1 MVICGHGM
9 AVESVRIII
18 EVSGEAP
25 LEIDLEPGSYVL
37 GREEACELFIEND
50 GISRQHARLTV
61 SESGVAAEDL
71 GSSNGSFLDSEPI
84 SEAVLLTPDT
94 TLVLGADAIKIRLD
108 SRAEAAVSAPEPA
121 STIPPS
127 AAIATEPEPAAPTEV
142 NLFDANYA
150 VRSEIARGGMGAVLE
165 ADDQN
170 TGRTVA
176 IKKML
181 AEGNA
186 SEESKHRFL
195 QEARVMGHLE
205 HPNIVPMHELA
216 LDEAGMPYYTM
227 KRIQGTDLQ
236 DVLTRIKNGDAET
249 IAAYPLRTLLGIFLK
264 VCDAMA
270 FAHSKGVIHR
280 DLKPENI
287 MLGEFGEV
295 LVADWGLAKILP
307 QTPLAFLHMAVEE
320 GTEVTED
327 QVSEEGSFR
336 TMEGSVMGTPNFMA
350 PEQAEGN
357 TREIDRLSDIFSLGG
372 ILYSI
377 LTLRPPV
384 LGKTVNE
391 VLENMKSGYIAP
403 PVLYNKVKS
412 AKLIGRGKRAEEEVH
427 LRHCPNQL
435 VPESL
440 SRVAMHAMKLE
451 RRERYQ
457 KVQHL
462 QKDIEAWQLG
472 YATTAEEANL
482 WRQIVLFVSRN
493 KAATIVGCLVALI
506 GTTMIG
512 WSIFAAQKARAA
524 MTEMKTAVP
533 LIEGELQKTV
543 NTGEF
548 DRALARL
555 DSLVLLMPDEPDYR
569 VKRAQIL
576 QSMLQFDK
584 AAEEFATAGAL
595 AGDAEKYV
603 DDITFSRDLM
613 AKTGTNGLDDRSF
626 EQFVN
631 RLDREERF
639 AEARFHRSRRIAR
652 GREQMSEIR
661 PKVLKLVDEKAALL
675 ISATFAAAGKSG
687 GSLSVPPTPD
697 AHWDFEFDARDRVG
711 ELDLEVLPGAKVEN
725 GLLHLREKNAGAMT
739 ELLTDGL
746 DEYSIEVWAD
756 MEPGEE
762 QGLNLIRVNAGPH
775 QDVLKYNLR
784 GESRWAFQWR
794 RSGNNRAAIQE
805 AETSGLIQYVMT
817 VGRDAVRVYF
827 DGTNNVLQN
836 ASPRY
841 RDDFLAFE
849 PETARITFGH
859 SVPQNQRFFKG
870 GIAEARLFHRAIT
883 AAEVDALR
891 RSNPLHYEESGLASH
906 LDPKGRQ
913 RLTAIE
919 GELESVTA
927 QVKALNRLVGAET
940 SDAMLRS
947 YRQLLRENG
956 APQFAQD
963 SLSFRTDGRLFL
975 GIGNRKVS
983 SIEWLKGVP
992 LEYLTAHG
1000 NPITDISPLRGMPLD
1015 ELRIDGTKV
1024 ARLDP
1029 LLGMKLTR
1037 IKANHTPISDISA
1050 LRGMPLI
1057 YAQLNHTRI
1066 SDLSPLKGAPLEH
1079 LQVQIT
1085 SVTNL
1090 SALRG
1095 MPLKYLDVGG
1105 CEEIPDLTPLESM
1118 PLVNLKMWD
1127 LHKAT
1132 NLNVLEGKQLQRF
1145 HGGNMR
1151 SATGWEVL
1159 AGQPIQDLQLG
1170 LTPFTNYSIL
1180 EGMDLKVI
1188 GLEATKGT
1196 DFSVFQTMSPKTVLL
1211 ERTLIR
1217 DLSQIGGTN
1226 HTLIDL
1232 RNTRIVDLSPLAGR
1246 TIDELWL
1253 PRCDQIRDVRPL
1265 LQCRIKRLVAPPN
1278 TGPNLAALK
1287 QHPTL
1292 QQITWNLSNYQFWR
1306 RPQDRWGSV
1315 PSKEQFWQE
1324 WDQGKQKP

>member
-1 MVICGHGM
+1 MS
-9 AVESVRIII
+9 ADSVRIII
-18 EVSGEAP
+18 EVTGEAP
-25 LEIDLEPGSYVL
+25 LDVDLEPGSYVL
-37 GREEACELFIEND
+37 GREEGCELFIEND
-50 GISRQHARLTV
+50 GISRRHARLTV
-61 SESGVAAEDL
+61 AEDHVVAEDL
-71 GSSNGSFLDSEPI
+71 GSSNGSSLDGSPLAEP
-84 SEAVLLTPDT
+84 TPFNPGSI
-94 TLVLGADAIKIRLD
+94 LVLGADAITIRLAAD
-108 SRAEAAVSAPEPA
+108 ASVPEQEPAGTLAPSAPADAGSESFEPAEA
-121 STIPPS
+121 
-127 AAIATEPEPAAPTEV
+127 
-142 NLFDANYA
+142 NLFETNYEI
-150 VRSEIARGGMGAVLE
+150 RSEIARGGMGSVSE
-165 ADDQN
+165 ADDFN
-170 TGRTVA
+170 TGRVVA
-176 IKKML
+176 IKQML
-181 AEGNA
+181 GDAQF
-186 SEESKHRFL
+186 SEESQHRFL

-205 HPNIVPMHELA
+205 HPNIVPMHELG
-216 LDEAGMPYYTM
+216 LNEHGVPYYTM
-227 KRIQGTDLQ
+227 KRIQGTNLQ
-236 DVLTRIKNGDAET
+236 DVLEQIKAGDEEV
-249 IAAYPLRTLLGIFLK
+249 IATYPLRTLLGIFLK

-270 FAHSKGVIHR
+270 FAHAKGVIHR

-307 QTPLAFLHMAVEE
+307 GTPLAFLHMAVEE
-320 GTEVTED
+320 GTEVSADE
-327 QVSEEGSFR
+327 VSEDGSFK
-336 TMEGSVMGTPNFMA
+336 TLEGSVMGTPNYMA
-350 PEQAEGN
+350 PEQAEGDTPN
-357 TREIDRLSDIFSLGG
+357 IDRLSDIFSLGG

-391 VLENMKSGYIAP
+391 VLENMRTGYIAP
-403 PVLYNKVKS
+403 PVIYNKVTS
-412 AKLIGRGKRAEEEVH
+412 AKLIGQGKRAEEEVL
-427 LRHCPNQL
+427 LRHCADMK
-435 VPESL
+435 VPDAL
-440 SRVAMHAMKLE
+440 SRVAMHAMNLD
-451 RRERYQ
+451 RSERYQ
-457 KVQHL
+457 KVQEL
-462 QKDIEAWQLG
+462 QKDIESWQLG
-472 YATTAEEANL
+472 YATTAEEADF

-493 KAATIVGCLVALI
+493 KAATIIGCLVALI
-506 GTTMIG
+506 GTTMVG
-512 WSIFAAQKARAA
+512 WSIFADQKARAA

-533 LIEGELQKTV
+533 LIEGALE
-543 NTGEF
+543 NTINAGEF

-555 DSLVLLMPDEPDYR
+555 DSLVILMPDKPEYR

-576 QSMLQFDK
+576 QSMLQFDQ
-584 AAEEFATAGAL
+584 AADEFEIAGAL
-595 AGDAEKYV
+595 EGDAEKYV

-613 AKTGTNGLDDRSF
+613 EKAGTNGLDDRSF

-639 AEARFHRSRRIAR
+639 AEARFHRGRRIAK
-652 GREQMSEIR
+652 GREQMASIR
-661 PKVLKLVDEKAALL
+661 PKVLKLVDERAGLL
-675 ISATFAAAGKSG
+675 ISATFASAGKSG
-687 GSLSVPPTPD
+687 SGLSVPPTPD
-697 AHWDFEFDARDRVG
+697 AHWDFEFDARDRIG
-711 ELDLEVLPGAKVEN
+711 DLDLDVRPGAKVEN
-725 GLLHLREKNAGAMT
+725 GLLHLREKNGGAMT
-739 ELLTDGL
+739 ELLPDGL
-746 DEYSIEVWAD
+746 DEYSVEVWAD

-775 QDVLKYNLR
+775 HDVLKYNLR

-794 RSGNNRAAIQE
+794 RSGNYRAAIKE
-805 AETSGLIQYVMT
+805 AETSGMVQYVMT

-836 ASPRY
+836 ASPHY
-841 RDDFLAFE
+841 RDHFLAFE
-849 PETARITFGH
+849 PESARITFGH

-870 GIAEARLFHRAIT
+870 RIAEARLFHRAIT
-883 AAEVDALR
+883 AEEVDALQ
-891 RSNPLHYEESGLASH
+891 RSNPLHYQESELASH

-913 RLTAIE
+913 RLTEIE

-992 LEYLTAHG
+992 LEYLSAHG

-1029 LLGMKLTR
+1029 LLGMKLTTL
-1037 IKANHTPISDISA
+1037 KANHTPISDISA

-1066 SDLSPLKGAPLEH
+1066 FDLSPLKGAPLEH
-1079 LQVQIT
+1079 LQVQNT

-1095 MPLKYLDVGG
+1095 LPLKYLDVRE
-1105 CEEIPDLTPLESM
+1105 CAEISDLTPLESM
-1118 PLVNLKMWD
+1118 PLVKLRMIG

-1132 NLNVLEGKQLQRF
+1132 NLNVLAGKQLQLF
-1145 HGGNMR
+1145 HGVNMR

-1159 AGQPIQDLQLG
+1159 AGQPIQDLHLA

-1196 DFSVFQTMSPKTVLL
+1196 DFSVFQTMSPKRVLL
-1211 ERTLIR
+1211 SRTFIR

-1232 RNTRIVDLSPLAGR
+1232 RDTRIVDLSPLAGR

-1292 QQITWNLSNYQFWR
+1292 QQITWNLRNYVFWWR
-1306 RPQDRWGSV
+1306 TQDRWGSV